1 MRYNPFQPNKIVAPG
16 MFTGRV
22 DEICTIERALFQ
34 TKNLNPQHFL
44 IEGERGIGKSSLLF
58 LVSRFA
64 DGRIEPIET
73 AKMNFLVLSV
83 DLAGVTN
90 QVEIVRAIARELKSR
105 LNEIK
110 AFKEGAK
117 KVWDFLSNWEILGV
131 RYHREDN
138 TPIDADEVRDD
149 LILQISELCT
159 APDCGID
166 GLFIIIDEADAP
178 PVEAGLGE
186 FLKLFTERLTRR
198 NCNNVLVGLAGLP
211 TALPK
216 LRASHESSPRI
227 LTVLSLAPLETDER
241 KQIVQ
246 KGLDSANERNER
258 PTTITDDALE
268 LLAELSEGYPH
279 FVQQFAFSAFD
290 ADRDWTIDVA
300 DVIDGAYRENGA
312 LTQLGSKYFDEMYHG
327 RISSNEYR
335 KVLNAMAEH
344 GDRWVQRKQIAVES
358 GIKSTSVANAFNT
371 LVAREIILS
380 DPSRRGFYR
389 LPTRSFAAWINA
401 IKSVEEKKGVDGSLF
416 DSVTNEDPGEF

>member
-64 DGRIEPIET
+64 DGRIEPLET
-73 AKMNFLVLSV
+73 TKMNFLVLSV

-105 LNEIK
+105 LSEIK
-110 AFKEGAK
+110 SVKEGAK
-117 KVWDFLSNWEILGV
+117 KVWEFLSNWEILGV
-131 RYHREDN
+131 RYHRENN

-149 LILQISELCT
+149 LILQIAELCT
-159 APDCGID
+159 SADCGID

-227 LTVLSLAPLETDER
+227 LTVLSLAPLETEER
-241 KQIVQ
+241 KQIVL
-246 KGLDSANERNER
+246 KGLEAANERNER

-290 ADRDWTIDVA
+290 ADRDSTIDVA

-344 GDRWVQRKQIAVES
+344 GDSWVQRKQIAVES

-371 LVAREIILS
+371 LVGREIILS

-416 DSVTNEDPGEF
+416 DSVTNEDLGDF